1 MSSASF
7 TILGDV
13 NVEVTITE
21 VIDPVTGLTNL
32 EFQVNVLDDTGSI
45 GDLNALYF
53 DLANDGVTDS
63 LSVEGDDVTGSAFKV
78 DGVSKIDS
86 YTNMN
91 GEVIKD
97 LGRFDGGVQFGTA
110 GIGTDDIRS
119 TTFTLSSDDTSLS
132 LSDFSLQ
139 DFGVRLTSVG
149 EEDGSRDGS
158 LKLGDTAP
166 DLTPVEVLAIANDDK
181 LVVQEDES
189 FNFDGFDF
197 LDNGATSLLAN
208 DTFDG
213 GAYTGQ
219 VTDINGAPFV
229 DGQVIVGSNGGYLL
243 VSSNGDVDFSSSDE
257 FGNNDFAYLGQ
268 DEVGTTTFEYAIDGG
283 SMATLTVDVIGI
295 DDGLPLPPP
304 PPMG

>member
-1 MSSASF
+1 MASP
-7 TILGDV
+7 TPSLLKGD
-13 NVEVTITE
+13 
-21 VIDPVTGLTNL
+21 
-32 EFQVNVLDDTGSI
+32 
-45 GDLNALYF
+45 Y
-53 DLANDGVTDS
+53 
-63 LSVEGDDVTGSAFKV
+63 VTGSVFKV
-78 DGVSKIDS
+78 DGVTKIDS

-97 LGRFDGGVQFGTA
+97 LGKFDGGVQFGTA
-110 GIGTDDIRS
+110 GIGDDDIRS
-119 TTFTLSSDDTSLS
+119 TTFTLSSSDTSLS

-181 LVVQEDES
+181 LVVMEDES

-213 GAYTGQ
+213 GAYTGG
-219 VTDINGAPFV
+219 VTGINGVPFV
-229 DGQVIVGSNGGYLL
+229 DVQVIVGSNGGYLL

-257 FGNNDFAYLGQ
+257 FGINDFAYLGQ
-268 DEVGTTTFEYAIDGG
+268 DEVGTTTFAYTIDGG

-295 DDGLPLPPP
+295 DDAPPP
-304 PPMG
+304 PPPEG